1 MADLDNYTFVKATEL
16 VELTEV
22 DESSYIVITDG
33 ASSKKIKAIL
43 LKGQDGE
50 TPTFQ
55 IGAVSTLI
63 EGSDATVNMTNIDGV
78 YTINFGIPRGESG
91 SSGTGSGITETQLNQ
106 LSTAYTHSQSAH
118 APSNAQ
124 KNSDIT
130 KTEIE
135 AKLTGNITTH
145 THSQYL
151 TEHQS
156 LTSYATK
163 TYVNDAIANAS
174 IGGEV
179 DLSGYAKKS
188 ELSTV
193 ATSGSYNDL
202 PDKPTIPTAYNH
214 PTSHPASMI
223 TGLSK
228 VATSGLYTDLIGV
241 PTNGANVAISNTL
254 DKYSGATLN
263 DKMVAMFND
272 INTNH
277 KNTPMVIT
285 LPSGIIEITQDLTAI
300 GWTNKIFKGECL
312 LYFKNCN
319 AIEFKQC
326 QHNDIYIHRVSS
338 AIPSGSSNPQGFIEP
353 NAVTNLTKRGIKI
366 TDCSYNKF
374 EFNTILGFTN
384 AIEIYSEYGALG
396 SFYNN
401 IYFTAIWRCQRPMWF
416 RTGKASDDTSSQSGW
431 ITEIFVHGGMFD
443 CDDGVLVGQELAGR
457 PNGEPS
463 DNYQGLK
470 FYNLGI
476 EHVRKKE
483 NGRGIYF
490 LQGKNNVVV
499 NPRFEGS
506 MGNGNATSGA
516 YILVEESG
524 YACNNRI
531 ETSNYPLNV
540 DRVKLNYLAKQLA
553 NPNYDNPAGSYIE
566 GDLYDTTGF
575 RCGYKAIATPGKMVY
590 EAKNLSN
597 YYLQN
602 AKNNT
607 LNYVYSDTEFAKV
620 KCSDGTIKTIGYT
633 S

>member
-202 PDKPTIPTAYNH
+202 TDKPTIPTAYNH

-353 NAVTNLTKRGIKI
+353 NAVANLTKRGIKI
-366 TDCSYNKF
+366 TDCSYNRF

-490 LQGKNNVVV
+490 LQGKNNAVV

-506 MGNGNATSGA
+506 MGGGNATSGA

-575 RCGYKAIATPGKMVY
+575 RCGFKAIATPGKMVY
-590 EAKNLSN
+590 EAKNLSS